1 MASAECLEGASV
13 GSVDYDGHNRL
24 DFDDP
29 GLPSRQEDDEPA
41 STLTV
46 VQAGPFHLEDLERL
60 VQQFETPGHPLNA
73 LVPPGVILEVGMGE
87 GRVGSI
93 ILMSFI
99 DEETLP
105 LAVALRLSVHLDTA
119 FNYPADTRYDTDR
132 LVFVQ
137 EKPVREHYVRSGR
150 TVLVIRNGVITL
162 NETGLAE
169 DELLN

>member
-1 MASAECLEGASV
+1 MASTASLGGATV
-13 GSVDYDGHNRL
+13 GSVALDGFNLL

-29 GLPSRQEDDEPA
+29 GLPSRLEDDEPA

-73 LVPPGVILEVGMGE
+73 LVPPGVILEVGLGE

-105 LAVALRLSVHLDTA
+105 LAVALRLSVYLDTA
-119 FNYPADTRYDTDR
+119 FDYPADAMYDTDR

-150 TVLVIRNGVITL
+150 TVLVIRNGAITF
-162 NETGLAE
+162 NETGRTE
-169 DELLN
+169 GELLH

>member
-1 MASAECLEGASV
+1 MATRQCWDDTTV
-13 GSVDYDGHNRL
+13 GSVNFSELHLL

-60 VQQFETPGHPLNA
+60 VQQFETTGHPLNA

-87 GRVGSI
+87 WGVGSI

-105 LAVALRLSVHLDTA
+105 VAVALRLSVYLDTV
-119 FNYPADTRYDTDR
+119 FDYPADARYDTDR

-137 EKPVREHYVRSGR
+137 EKPVREHYVRAGR
-150 TVLVIRNGVITL
+150 TVLVIRNGDITL
-162 NETGLAE
+162 NETGLTE

>member
-1 MASAECLEGASV
+1 MASTQRVEGRTG
-13 GSVDYDGHNRL
+13 GSILYDRLNLL

-29 GLPSRQEDDEPA
+29 GLPSGQGDGEPP

-46 VQAGPFHLEDLERL
+46 VQAGPFHLEDLDRL
-60 VQQFETPGHPLNA
+60 VRHFETPGHLLNA
-73 LVPPGVILEVGMGE
+73 LVPHGVILEVGMGE

-105 LAVALRLSVHLDTA
+105 LAVALRLSAYLDTV
-119 FNYPADTRYDTDR
+119 FDYPADARYDTDR

-137 EKPVREHYVRSGR
+137 ERPVREHYVRSGR
-150 TVLVIRNGVITL
+150 MVLVIRNGSIAF
-162 NETGLAE
+162 NETGLTE

>member
-1 MASAECLEGASV
+1 MASTECREGATFGGV
-13 GSVDYDGHNRL
+13 TFDGLNRL

-29 GLPSRQEDDEPA
+29 GLPSRQEDEEPA
-41 STLTV
+41 SPLTV

-60 VQQFETPGHPLNA
+60 VQQFETPGHALNA

-105 LAVALRLSVHLDTA
+105 LAVALRLSVYLDAA
-119 FNYPADTRYDTDR
+119 FDYPADARYDTDR

-150 TVLVIRNGVITL
+150 TVLVIRNGSITF
-162 NETGLAE
+162 NETGLTE